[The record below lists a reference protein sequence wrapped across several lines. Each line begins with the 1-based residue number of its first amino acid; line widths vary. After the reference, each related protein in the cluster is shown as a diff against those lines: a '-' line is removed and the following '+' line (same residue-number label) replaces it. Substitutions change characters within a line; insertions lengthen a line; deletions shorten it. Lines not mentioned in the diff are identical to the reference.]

1 MKRRVSPR
9 MGACRTVAAGRLVLA
24 AMALAALALRTGT
37 AGAAVL
43 RVPEDYPTVPGAID
57 AAAFGDSVLVGPGT
71 WSDTVDRIV
80 TLGGGPTLFT
90 SCGFLPGG
98 ITVIGTAG
106 AAATVIDGGVTG
118 NGDEV
123 HTLMFANQTG
133 RSCTLEGL
141 TITGGGHSAVLGWY
155 SESVTLVGCR
165 VVNNGQLGI
174 GSAVRTINCDLTVE
188 DCEISFNVGS
198 GAVSCSDGDFE
209 MRRCRIEG
217 NQCAGIAGSSGQSIF
232 IDRKTVEDC
241 VFVDNRAPSSI
252 LSFTSYDELSVLRN
266 LFLRNVTTAPTS
278 SACLMI
284 GGSFS
289 GGSGGEVR
297 FNTFAYDSTLHADNC
312 GGLLA
317 AFFHGEITNNTFIG
331 CYAPDPGYEATGSAV
346 NLYSQTSMTFRD
358 NVLAHN
364 RGQPAVQLQTDFG
377 SFLEH
382 SCNVFWDNSHG
393 DYSAW
398 ITPPPPDIV
407 ADPLFC
413 DVGVL
418 DFTVHANSPCA
429 PGGSPGCGAIGAWA
443 VGCGMVSI
451 ESKSWGRIKALYK

>member
-1 MKRRVSPR
+1 MKPTTMTRV
-9 MGACRTVAAGRLVLA
+9 VLVCA
-24 AMALAALALRTGT
+24 IFTGT
-37 AGAAVL
+37 ATAGVL

-71 WSDTVDRIV
+71 WTDTVDRIV

-118 NGDEV
+118 TGVVN
-123 HTLMFANQTG
+123 TLMFANETG
-133 RSCTLEGL
+133 QSCVLEDL
-141 TITGGGHSAVLGWY
+141 TITGAGFDGVLAWHSGKM
-155 SESVTLVGCR
+155 TLRRCR
-165 VVNNGQLGI
+165 VVENTETDT
-174 GSAVRTINCDLTVE
+174 GSAVKAVTCDLTLE
-188 DCEISFNVGS
+188 DCEISFNVG
-198 GAVSCSDGDFE
+198 GPAVSCLDGDLE
-209 MRRCRIEG
+209 MRRCRLEG
-217 NQCAGIAGSSGQSIF
+217 NHCGGIVGSSGQTIF
-232 IDRKTVEDC
+232 IDRKIVEDC
-241 VFVDNRAPSSI
+241 VFVDNRSSASTV
-252 LSFTSYDELSVLRN
+252 SFTSYDELSVLRN
-266 LFLRNVTTAPTS
+266 LFLRNVITEPTA
-278 SACLMI
+278 SACLAVY
-284 GGSFS
+284 GSFS

-297 FNTFAYDSTLHADNC
+297 FNTFAYDSTLHADNV

-317 AFFHGEITNNTFIG
+317 AFFHGEITNNTFVG
-331 CYAPDPGYEATGSAV
+331 CYAPDLGYEATGSAV
-346 NLYSQTSMTFRD
+346 SLYSQTSMTFRD

-364 RGQPAVQLQTDFG
+364 RGQPAVQLPSDFG
-377 SFLEH
+377 SYLIH

-393 DYSAW
+393 AYSAW

-413 DVGVL
+413 DAGVL

-429 PGGSPGCGAIGAWA
+429 PGGSPGCGAIGAWP

-451 ESKSWGRIKALYK
+451 ESKSWGQIKALYK

>member
-1 MKRRVSPR
+1 MKPKSPR

-24 AMALAALALRTGT
+24 AMALAALALSTGT

-43 RVPEDYPTVPGAID
+43 RVPEDYPTIPGAID

-71 WSDTVDRIV
+71 WSDTVDRVVHIP
-80 TLGGGPTLFT
+80 GGFPALFT
-90 SCGFLPGG
+90 SCGYLKGG
-98 ITVIGTAG
+98 ISIVGTAG
-106 AAATVIDGGVTG
+106 AAATVIDGGGGG
-118 NGDEV
+118 NGSV
-123 HTLMFANQTG
+123 NTLMFVSHLGET
-133 RSCTLEGL
+133 CTLHGL
-141 TITGGGHSAVLGWY
+141 TITGGELAAVFAIDAGR
-155 SESVTLVGCR
+155 LVVRDCKLSG
-165 VVNNGQLGI
+165 NALAI
-174 GSAVRTINCDLTVE
+174 SGSALRVDTCDLVLE
-188 DCEISFNVGS
+188 DSEVSFNTGA
-198 GAVSCSDGDFE
+198 GAVSCLNGDFE

-278 SACLMI
+278 SACLAVY
-284 GGSFS
+284 GSFS
-289 GGSGGEVR
+289 GGSGGEIR
-297 FNTFAYDSTLHADNC
+297 FNTFAYDSTLHADNV

-317 AFFHGEITNNTFIG
+317 GYFHGEITNNTFVG
-331 CYAPDPGYEATGSAV
+331 CYALDLGYEATGSAV
-346 NLYSQTSMTFRD
+346 SLYSQTSMTFRD

-393 DYSAW
+393 AYSAW

-429 PGGSPGCGAIGAWA
+429 PGGSPGCGAIGAWP

-451 ESKSWGRIKALYK
+451 ESKSWGQIKALYK